1 MAAFSLLEVKEE
13 TANGERHWCQGAE
26 KAIWAWE
33 PKPCYLLLRE
43 MTEHQPAQEGA
54 FTHAARFGKGK
65 TVSVF
70 GMFSSTL
77 NADEADGPQPHL
89 LFLFILQRFPS
100 FN

>member
-43 MTEHQPAQEGA
+43 MTEYQPAQEGA
-54 FTHAARFGKGK
+54 FTPCRPFWEGEDCKR
-65 TVSVF
+65 VWDVF
-70 GMFSSTL
+70 FYFKCRRS
-77 NADEADGPQPHL
+77 
-89 LFLFILQRFPS
+89 
-100 FN
+100 

>member
-1 MAAFSLLEVKEE
+1 MAAFSLLEVIEE
-13 TANGERHWCQGAE
+13 TANGERHWRQGAE

-43 MTEHQPAQEGA
+43 MTVHQLAQV
-54 FTHAARFGKGK
+54 HAVHLGKGK
-65 TVSVF
+65 TISVF

-77 NADEADGPQPHL
+77 NADKADGSQPHL